1 MTTEIAIMNKSAVAL
16 AADSAVTIRVTGLHG
31 QNHKVL
37 FTANKLFSLSKYAPI
52 GLMVYGNASMLGI
65 PWETIVKMYRE
76 RLGDHHFKTLA
87 EHSEDFFDF
96 LDDFDVDQEVQRAYV
111 ASVAAIWCQELRR
124 RLDNWVETELRDG
137 DEGISLSDVKAF
149 LGQLIENEYRKCLDA
164 GKKSSFPSGVR
175 SRLRKKYRK
184 TVEDVSK
191 EAFESLPLTRDM
203 QSKLLTIAI
212 NAAVFGLPNQSGI
225 VIAGF
230 GRDELYPYCYD
241 YDVSGVLAG
250 KSIKKSKQSQRVSH
264 DNAAVVMPFA
274 QSDEVHTFME
284 GIGPELEQF
293 LRDSFLS
300 IFSEKL
306 PRTVRDE
313 VATKLGLSDRQKKDL
328 HKITGDI
335 CRGACDGAFRALEQQ
350 KAIRYIAPVIQATE
364 FLNKAELATMAETL
378 VNLVSFRKQVTMET
392 ETVGGPI
399 DVAII
404 SKGDGLVWIKRKHYF
419 PPELNHHFFANYYR
433 EAGQDAQGK

>member
-149 LGQLIENEYRKCLDA
+149 LGQLIENEYR
-164 GKKSSFPSGVR
+164 
-175 SRLRKKYRK
+175 
-184 TVEDVSK
+184 
-191 EAFESLPLTRDM
+191 
-203 QSKLLTIAI
+203 
-212 NAAVFGLPNQSGI
+212 
-225 VIAGF
+225 
-230 GRDELYPYCYD
+230 
-241 YDVSGVLAG
+241 
-250 KSIKKSKQSQRVSH
+250 
-264 DNAAVVMPFA
+264 
-274 QSDEVHTFME
+274 
-284 GIGPELEQF
+284 
-293 LRDSFLS
+293 
-300 IFSEKL
+300 
-306 PRTVRDE
+306 
-313 VATKLGLSDRQKKDL
+313 
-328 HKITGDI
+328 
-335 CRGACDGAFRALEQQ
+335 
-350 KAIRYIAPVIQATE
+350 
-364 FLNKAELATMAETL
+364 
-378 VNLVSFRKQVTMET
+378 
-392 ETVGGPI
+392 
-399 DVAII
+399 
-404 SKGDGLVWIKRKHYF
+404 
-419 PPELNHHFFANYYR
+419 
-433 EAGQDAQGK
+433 